1 MTIVM
6 IIYMLGAG
14 IWSIGALAWPD
25 EEALSSMYV
34 GWFASLAVLAAA
46 IMFGMAL
53 WTGVAA

>member
-6 IIYMLGAG
+6 IIYMLGAS
-14 IWSIGALAWPD
+14 IWSIGAWPD

-46 IMFGMAL
+46 IMFGMAF